1 MNDKLRVFLYSRRG
15 SQAEQSNH
23 LQVFLTATHRN
34 QRRRSIDSGLSKLAS
49 LISAHGG
56 EFLGLQEG
64 PRGVLVM
71 FTDPA
76 TRSTLALP
84 QADVNAESLSQRLR
98 ESRESY
104 AHSLS
109 VLQD

>member
-1 MNDKLRVFLYSRRG
+1 LNDNLRVFLYSRRER
-15 SQAEQSNH
+15 QAKQSKPLANA
-23 LQVFLTATHRN
+23 FTRASGPRG
-34 QRRRSIDSGLSKLAS
+34 RSSIDSGLSKLAS

-64 PRGVLVM
+64 PRGMLVM

-84 QADVNAESLSQRLR
+84 QADINPESVSQRMR

-104 AHSLS
+104 AQSLS